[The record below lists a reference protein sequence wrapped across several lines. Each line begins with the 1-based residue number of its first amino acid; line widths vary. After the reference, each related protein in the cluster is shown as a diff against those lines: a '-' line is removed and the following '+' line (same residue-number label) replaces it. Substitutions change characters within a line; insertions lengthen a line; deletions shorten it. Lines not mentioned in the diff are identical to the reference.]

1 MRQKSIQQEKVKVV
15 SDTNV
20 VISAAISRDGTPA
33 KIFELLLE
41 RKITNY
47 ATEEIIK
54 EIEEVIARPALRECI
69 DENYKKFILNHFE
82 KNSVII
88 KPTFSEKVVLKDSK
102 DDKFVNCALSVKSN
116 IISGDKHLLEL
127 TSFKGI
133 KILSAKEF
141 LEIFKN
147 KL

>member
-1 MRQKSIQQEKVKVV
+1 MLQEKVKVV
-15 SDTNV
+15 LDTNV